1 MKSENLIEKS
11 LLELEENLKMLDSAR
26 KQVDTLSGDSERLIQ
41 AVVRLINQI
50 ESVRNVFADSRHGIS
65 RDIETATESMLS
77 AANLY
82 SENYKKALSDLIDES
97 RSASSEIHKGIGD
110 QHSKIASLL
119 EGYAGQ
125 IFVEKNNWIEKISEL
140 NNQQIE
146 RINQSAENYQSSI
159 AENLEI
165 FNKKISELS
174 TSITVS
180 NFQLSQ
186 SVDSAKY
193 SLFNLSEQIENT
205 DFSKS
210 INDLV
215 SIVNSLSVRL
225 NELDD
230 ALKIRGKSYHEE
242 LLSVVNARSSRLEK
256 HFYVLYFLL
265 ILGVIIIFYLNR

>member
-26 KQVDTLSGDSERLIQ
+26 KQVDTLSEGSERLIQ
-41 AVVRLINQI
+41 AVVRLISQI

-97 RSASSEIHKGIGD
+97 KSANSQIYKGIGD

-125 IFVEKNNWIEKISEL
+125 IFVEKNNWVEKISQL
-140 NNQQIE
+140 NVEQIE
-146 RINQSAENYQSSI
+146 RINRSAENYQSSI
-159 AENLEI
+159 ADNLEI

-186 SVDSAKY
+186 SVDVAKY
-193 SLFNLSEQIENT
+193 SLANLAEQIENT
-205 DFSKS
+205 DFSIS
-210 INDLV
+210 INELV
-215 SIVNSLSVRL
+215 SIVNIFSVRL

-230 ALKIRGKSYHEE
+230 ALKIQGKSYHED

-256 HFYVLYFLL
+256 HLYVLYFLL
-265 ILGVIIIFYLNR
+265 ISGVLFIMFK